1 MKKTFRNMMLVVAA
15 LTTTMVF
22 TGCKDDDDNNNAS
35 NGNST
40 EVEYKAMAEQYVNKT
55 VIYTYKQLAEKTEQ
69 LAADLET
76 LKDSKTQANLNKV
89 CATFL
94 DAREWW
100 EKSEAF
106 LFGAA
111 TSFGIDP
118 HIDSWPLDA
127 TRFDALMSN
136 ANQLEQLDGDDGD
149 IVANGLEATL
159 LGFHGLEYVL
169 FANGAAKQVS
179 AITDNQLI
187 YAVAVAGDLRNC
199 CYRLAVSWAGEDNV
213 PARYVEKMEEAEW
226 EYTVNGNGRSYGE
239 DMLRAGN
246 AGSTY
251 ESFAHVM
258 QQIATGCADIADEV
272 GTSKVG
278 SAYKGEDE
286 TYIESP
292 YSKKS
297 LIDFRDNMISIQ
309 NAYMGGVEGQR
320 NESKSI
326 HNYVKAH
333 NAALDNEI
341 MTAISNAINEFETKA
356 AEGAF
361 VDTYMNAGAY
371 DKAMQ
376 YCAEVEEAM
385 LKLRVFFGGEE

>member
-1 MKKTFRNMMLVVAA
+1 MKKTFRNTMLVVAA
-15 LTTTMVF
+15 LASTVAF
-22 TGCKDDDDNNNAS
+22 TGCKDDDKDTNTNTDN
-35 NGNST
+35 T
-40 EVEYKAMAEQYVNKT
+40 EAEYKVLAEQYVNNT
-55 VIYTYKQLAEKTEQ
+55 VIYTYKQLAEQTEQ
-69 LAADLET
+69 LATEIET
-76 LKDSKTQANLNKV
+76 LKTAKTQANLERV

-94 DAREWW
+94 TAREWW

-106 LFGAA
+106 LFGPA

-136 ANQLEQLDGDDGD
+136 ANQLEQLDGEDGD

-169 FANGAAKQVS
+169 FANGSAKQVN
-179 AITDNQLI
+179 AITDNQLV
-187 YAVAVAGDLRNC
+187 YAAAVAGDLRNC
-199 CYRLAVSWAGEDNV
+199 CYRLAVSWAGEDGV
-213 PARYVEKMEEAEW
+213 PAHYVEKMEEAEW
-226 EYTVNGNGRSYGE
+226 EYTVNGNGRSYSE
-239 DMLRAGN
+239 DMMRAGN

-258 QQIATGCADIADEV
+258 QQVAIGCADIADEV

-278 SAYKGEDE
+278 SAYKGEDV

-297 LIDFRDNMISIQ
+297 LIDFRDNMLSIQ

-326 HNYVKAH
+326 HNYVKTR

-341 MTAISNAINEFETKA
+341 MTALDNAIREFETKA
-356 AEGAF
+356 AAGAF

-371 DKAMQ
+371 DNAMK
-376 YCAEVEEAM
+376 YCADVEQAM
-385 LKLRVFFGGEE
+385 RKLRVFFGGEE

>member
-1 MKKTFRNMMLVVAA
+1 MKKKLRNLMLIAAAMTCTVA
-15 LTTTMVF
+15 F
-22 TGCKDDDDNNNAS
+22 TSCKDDDDDKSVNNDSA
-35 NGNST
+35 
-40 EVEYKAMAEQYVNKT
+40 EAEYKMLAEQYVNNT
-55 VIYTYKQLAEKTEQ
+55 VVYTYKQLAAQTEQ
-69 LAADLET
+69 LATQLAT
-76 LKDSKTQANLNKV
+76 LQESKTQANLEQV
-89 CATFL
+89 CTTFL
-94 DAREWW
+94 EAREWW

-106 LFGAA
+106 LFGPA

-136 ANQLEQLDGDDGD
+136 ANQLEQLGGEDGDL
-149 IVANGLEATL
+149 VANGLEATL

-169 FANGAAKQVS
+169 FADGAAKQVS

-199 CYRLAVSWAGEDNV
+199 CYRLAISWAGEDNV
-213 PARYVEKMEEAEW
+213 PTHYVEKMEEAEW
-226 EYTVNGNGRSYGE
+226 EYTVNGNGRSYAD
-239 DMLRAGN
+239 DMMRAGK

-297 LIDFRDNMISIQ
+297 LIDFRDNMLSIQ

-320 NESKSI
+320 DESKSI
-326 HNYVKAH
+326 HNYVKNH
-333 NAALDNEI
+333 NAALDQEI
-341 MTAISNAINEFETKA
+341 MTALDNAINEFETKA
-356 AEGAF
+356 AQGAF

-371 DKAMQ
+371 DDAMQ
-376 YCAEVEEAM
+376 YCSDLEEAM
-385 LKLRVFFGGEE
+385 IKLRTFFGGAEE